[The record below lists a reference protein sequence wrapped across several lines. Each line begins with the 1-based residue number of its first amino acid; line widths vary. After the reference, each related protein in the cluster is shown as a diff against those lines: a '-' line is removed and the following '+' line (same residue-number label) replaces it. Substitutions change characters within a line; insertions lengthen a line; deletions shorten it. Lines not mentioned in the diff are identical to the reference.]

1 MYPVLPFGPITIP
14 TSPIV
19 ALIAVTVGLELAG
32 RYGRRLH
39 LHIDD
44 VWNTGLTT
52 LLFGLIVARLWNVI
66 QFWPIYV
73 AEPWLIISLRPSGF
87 ALLPGVI
94 GGIVSAYVYMIRHA
108 LSPVRVITA
117 LGVGITAGAALI
129 FAGTFLTGEIIGLP
143 SSLPWALAYYGE
155 KLHPV
160 ALYYAAGI
168 GLVLLWQ
175 WLQPLPS
182 SPVHIL
188 LQLCFGVALVLLTM
202 GAYEDQAAV
211 VVGWRLIQLVGLV
224 TALITAFLLA
234 QLNRTSERRLP
245 DDLQQIPVMGEGS
258 DAESR

>member
-1 MYPVLPFGPITIP
+1 MYPVLPFGPLTIP

-19 ALIAVTVGLELAG
+19 ALIAVTIGLELAG
-32 RYGRRLH
+32 RYGRRLG
-39 LHIDD
+39 LHVDN

-66 QFWPIYV
+66 QFWPIYI

-108 LSPVRVITA
+108 LSPARVITA
-117 LGVGITAGAALI
+117 LAVGITAGAAII
-129 FAGTFLTGEIIGLP
+129 FAGTFLTGAIIGLP

-182 SPVHIL
+182 SPVRIL
-188 LQLCFGVALVLLTM
+188 LQLCFGVGLVLLTM

-211 VVGWRLIQLVGLV
+211 LVGWRLIQLIGFGMALV
-224 TALITAFLLA
+224 AAFLLA
-234 QLNRTSERRLP
+234 YRNQTNPRRHP
-245 DDLQQIPVMGEGS
+245 DGLQQIPVNCEGF